1 MQISQFH
8 QFFITHSPYP
18 PLIFALTFISFFIS
32 THRSRPRR
40 SASTPPAFLHRVS
53 AEHFS
58 HHSKLERLLTTNK
71 TMSFRRIFA
80 RLPYRYAKRT
90 AHSYVHGTSAHQLLY
105 ETIGARFR
113 SAVEAVPDKTLY
125 VFDHQNIRK
134 TYGEAYSDA
143 RRLACALLELG
154 LKPGDCV
161 GIWGPNH
168 YEWVTCQMATAIGGF
183 IQVNINP
190 SYQSEELRFA
200 LEKVGVRCLITPR
213 AHKKSNYFRTLHD
226 IIPNLAS
233 AKAGSGHIKCR
244 NLPDL
249 EHIVLFGEHE
259 NVKGAWR
266 YEDLMMG
273 VGSTSENRLK
283 SIEDTIRVD
292 DPVNIQY
299 TSGTTGYPKGATLT
313 HHNLLNNS
321 HSQGL
326 RSMYDHGDHII
337 CIPNP
342 LYHCFGSTMGV
353 LNALSHKQT
362 TVFPDAGFNPL
373 RTLEVVAKERCTS
386 LYGTPTMFIDILA
399 HLEEVQARGL
409 SVNSL
414 NAGYIAGAPCPFALC
429 DRLVNELGMRNLSV
443 LYGSTE
449 MSPVVTMSRL
459 EHAPSERIKNVGYV
473 MDHVELLV
481 VDDEGQVV
489 PRGTKGELLARG
501 YCNMRGYYNDEER
514 TKKELTADRWYHT
527 GDTASISEDGA
538 VNIVIGVPDERMGE
552 AVCAWIRLRE
562 GVTDVTPEM
571 IKEACKGKIAHY
583 KIPKYVL
590 IKKEADFPLTATG
603 KVKKYELRLMSK
615 KELGLEQVIGVPD
628 ERMGEAVCAWI
639 RLREG
644 VTDVTPEM
652 IKEACKGKAD
662 FPLTATGKVK
672 KYELRLM
679 SKKELGLEQV
689 RSHFNEDAA

>member
-1 MQISQFH
+1 M
-8 QFFITHSPYP
+8 PNRK
-18 PLIFALTFISFFIS
+18 LTN
-32 THRSRPRR
+32 
-40 SASTPPAFLHRVS
+40 
-53 AEHFS
+53 FS
-58 HHSKLERLLTTNK
+58 
-71 TMSFRRIFA
+71 
-80 RLPYRYAKRT
+80 KRT

-527 GDTASISEDGA
+527 GFVPPWSHRLGAMFKKGDGEHEEGADGRPVVPHGYHLGPIGWGRCLTWVKECTKKELTADRWYHTGDTASISEDGA
-538 VNIVIGVPDERMGE
+538 VNIVGRTKDMIIRGGENIYPTEIEQFLFKLRGVADAQVIGVPDERMGE

-615 KELGLEQVIGVPD
+615 KELGLEQV
-628 ERMGEAVCAWI
+628 
-639 RLREG
+639 
-644 VTDVTPEM
+644 
-652 IKEACKGKAD
+652 
-662 FPLTATGKVK
+662 
-672 KYELRLM
+672 
-679 SKKELGLEQV
+679 

>member
-1 MQISQFH
+1 
-8 QFFITHSPYP
+8 
-18 PLIFALTFISFFIS
+18 
-32 THRSRPRR
+32 
-40 SASTPPAFLHRVS
+40 
-53 AEHFS
+53 
-58 HHSKLERLLTTNK
+58 
-71 TMSFRRIFA
+71 MSLRRIFA
-80 RLPYRYAKRT
+80 RLPLRYPKRA
-90 AHSYVHGTSAHQLLY
+90 AHSYVHGTSSHPLLY
-105 ETIGARFR
+105 ETIGHRFR
-113 SAVEAVPDKTLY
+113 AAVEAVPDKTLY
-125 VFDHQNIRK
+125 VFDHQNVRK
-134 TYGEAYSDA
+134 SYAEAYADA

-154 LKPGDCV
+154 LKPGDRV
-161 GIWGPNH
+161 GIWGPNN

-213 AHKKSNYFRTLHD
+213 AHKRSNYFRTIHD
-226 IIPNLAS
+226 VIPNLAA
-233 AKAGSGHIKCR
+233 AKAGSGHVKSR

-249 EHIVLFGEHE
+249 EHIVMFGEHE

-266 YEDLMMG
+266 YEDLLLG
-273 VGSTSENRLK
+273 VGSTSESRLK
-283 SIEDTIRVD
+283 AIEETIRVD

-299 TSGTTGYPKGATLT
+299 TSGTTGYPKGASLT

-321 HSQGL
+321 YFQGL
-326 RSMYDHGDHII
+326 RSAYDRGDHII

-353 LNALSHKQT
+353 LNAMSHKQT

-386 LYGTPTMFIDILA
+386 LYGTPTMFIDILQ
-399 HLEEVQARGL
+399 HLDDIRAAGL
-409 SVNSL
+409 NVNSL

-429 DRLVNELGMRNLSV
+429 DRLVNELGMRNLCV

-449 MSPVVTMSRL
+449 MSPVVTMSLL

-489 PRGTKGELLARG
+489 PRGIKGELLARG

-514 TKKELTADRWYHT
+514 TKKELTPDRWYHT
-527 GDTASISEDGA
+527 GDTAHISDDGA
-538 VNIVIGVPDERMGE
+538 VNIVGRTKDMIIRGGENIYPTEIEQFLFKLRGVADAQVIGVPDERMGE

-562 GVTDVTPEM
+562 GVHDITPEM
-571 IKEACKGKIAHY
+571 IQEACKGKIAHF

-603 KVKKYELRLMSK
+603 KVKKYELRL
-615 KELGLEQVIGVPD
+615 I
-628 ERMGEAVCAWI
+628 
-639 RLREG
+639 
-644 VTDVTPEM
+644 
-652 IKEACKGKAD
+652 
-662 FPLTATGKVK
+662 
-672 KYELRLM
+672 

-689 RSHFNEDAA
+689 RSHFNEDD